1 MVILHGINKIGGF
14 MKNKNLSP
22 AEQIGNELSRMT
34 RAELRK
40 TDVENAGKCL
50 QTAGNIIGAVGTVAV
65 AVGTVVINIIEAMGG
80 GGRKR

>member
-40 TDVENAGKCL
+40 TDVENAGKGL
-50 QTAGNIIGAVGTVAV
+50 QTAGKIIGAVGTV
-65 AVGTVVINIIEAMGG
+65 VISIIEAMGG
-80 GGRKR
+80 GGKATRK

>member
-1 MVILHGINKIGGF
+1 

-40 TDVENAGKCL
+40 TDVENAGKGL
-50 QTAGNIIGAVGTVAV
+50 QTAG
-65 AVGTVVINIIEAMGG
+65 
-80 GGRKR
+80 K

>member
-1 MVILHGINKIGGF
+1 

-40 TDVENAGKCL
+40 TDVENAGKGL
-50 QTAGNIIGAVGTVAV
+50 QTAGKIIGAVGTV
-65 AVGTVVINIIEAMGG
+65 VISIIEAMGG
-80 GGRKR
+80 GGKVTRK

>member
-1 MVILHGINKIGGF
+1 

-40 TDVENAGKCL
+40 TDVENAGKGL
-50 QTAGNIIGAVGTVAV
+50 QTAGKIIGALGTAAVAAGTVA
-65 AVGTVVINIIEAMGG
+65 ISIIEAMGG
-80 GGRKR
+80 GGKVTRK

>member
-1 MVILHGINKIGGF
+1 

-40 TDVENAGKCL
+40 TDVENAGKGL
-50 QTAGNIIGAVGTVAV
+50 QTAGKIIGVVGTL
-65 AVGTVVINIIEAMGG
+65 VISIIEAMGG
-80 GGRKR
+80 GGKVTRK

>member
-40 TDVENAGKCL
+40 TDVEDAGKGL
-50 QTAGNIIGAVGTVAV
+50 QTAGKIIGAVGTV
-65 AVGTVVINIIEAMGG
+65 VISIIEAMGG
-80 GGRKR
+80 GGKVTRK

>member
-40 TDVENAGKCL
+40 TDVENAGKGL
-50 QTAGNIIGAVGTVAV
+50 QTAGKIIGAL
-65 AVGTVVINIIEAMGG
+65 GTVVISIIEAMGG
-80 GGRKR
+80 GGKVTRK

>member
-40 TDVENAGKCL
+40 TDVENAGKGL
-50 QTAGNIIGAVGTVAV
+50 QTAGKIIA
-65 AVGTVVINIIEAMGG
+65 AVGTVVISIIEAMGG
-80 GGRKR
+80 GGKVTRK

>member
-1 MVILHGINKIGGF
+1 

-40 TDVENAGKCL
+40 TDVENAGKGL
-50 QTAGNIIGAVGTVAV
+50 QTAGKIIGAVGTL
-65 AVGTVVINIIEAMGG
+65 VISIIEAMGG
-80 GGRKR
+80 GGKVTRK

>member
-40 TDVENAGKCL
+40 TDVENAGKGL
-50 QTAGNIIGAVGTVAV
+50 QTAGKIIGAVGTL
-65 AVGTVVINIIEAMGG
+65 VISIIEAMGG
-80 GGRKR
+80 GGKVTRK

>member
-1 MVILHGINKIGGF
+1 

-40 TDVENAGKCL
+40 TDGENAGKGL
-50 QTAGNIIGAVGTVAV
+50 QTAGKIIGALGTAAVAAGTVA
-65 AVGTVVINIIEAMGG
+65 ISIIEAMGG
-80 GGRKR
+80 GGKVTRK

>member
-1 MVILHGINKIGGF
+1 

-40 TDVENAGKCL
+40 TDVENAGKGL
-50 QTAGNIIGAVGTVAV
+50 QTAGKIIGALGTVA
-65 AVGTVVINIIEAMGG
+65 ISIIEAMGG
-80 GGRKR
+80 GGKVTRK

>member
-40 TDVENAGKCL
+40 TDVENAGKGL
-50 QTAGNIIGAVGTVAV
+50 QTAGKIIGAVGTV
-65 AVGTVVINIIEAMGG
+65 VISIIEAMGG
-80 GGRKR
+80 GGKVTRK